1 MFKVS
6 FFVALLCLASWL
18 GVANAQYV
26 LELKNGRQI
35 TTQSYREEGAM
46 IKFSGLGGE
55 IAISKDQVEAIRRAG
70 SESAGAPTFS
80 VDRLPAPT
88 APERPLPPT
97 PTTET
102 KSVQTPSPPPDE
114 QLAKKRAEEEKAY
127 QDKVKQLTEQ
137 LKELRDRY
145 SMMTRGNKGPEPFL
159 FTTEEAFRGQQE
171 DLLSRLR
178 DAQSKAQGLPTG
190 SAATSPPFS
199 LDPPPAYS
207 EKQKELSDLRSR
219 INQVEND
226 RQRLIE
232 EMKAKNFETGSLF
245 LE

>member
-1 MFKVS
+1 MLKRS
-6 FFVALLCLASWL
+6 FLLAIICLASWV
-18 GVANAQYV
+18 GKANAQYV
-26 LELKNGRQI
+26 LVLKNGRQI
-35 TTQSYREEGAM
+35 TMQSYREEGGM

-102 KSVQTPSPPPDE
+102 KSVQTPSPDE

-127 QDKVKQLTEQ
+127 QNKVKELTEQ
-137 LKELRDRY
+137 LRELRDRY